1 MLNRDREI
9 EIPDHNLTDAIESEL
24 QNYETNDPHNEIQRD
39 IGDDLLPQVNLP
51 AQPAGRQITDVY
63 GQTQGEEQVDQLPG
77 RRTRS
82 GRVYRVTDAKG
93 PSILRDP
100 THHFIP
106 WSVESKPPTLT
117 EQQAYQRAKIH
128 AEQHG
133 LQT

>member
-93 PSILRDP
+93 PSI
-100 THHFIP
+100 
-106 WSVESKPPTLT
+106 
-117 EQQAYQRAKIH
+117 
-128 AEQHG
+128 
-133 LQT
+133 